1 MAAALLTGYAKDT
14 AETRR
19 AAAEKVA
26 QSHTLPVTDDLVTQD
41 WLWCFRD
48 AKTVRPP
55 VAEEEEGKIITPD
68 EWLRI
73 ALISPAMW
81 RTVAM
86 AVPCIGRF
94 ALKRGI
100 MAKVAWYF
108 IHKAKLPRLVQATD
122 NGRRSVFLYRICS
135 RRHGL
140 VVEGHAW
147 GNLMRTTLTLLD
159 RGVRAKYLGEGLPN
173 QMMFYTHKDQVS
185 VHLRFHRMRR
195 ASINY
200 IELAIGGTAH
210 ARCHKCS
217 HPTFFICNMVSSL
230 GTRNY
235 AGGHLCLDCRC
246 AVTFTPA
253 CMLVWLSFYDMELS
267 PLLTIPRSPE
277 RAIGYMRDLEESC
290 IPKKPGP

>member
-14 AETRR
+14 AETKRTIT
-19 AAAEKVA
+19 EKVA
-26 QSHTLPVTDDLVTQD
+26 QSHTLPVTDDPATQD

-48 AKTVRPP
+48 AKTVRPRAP
-55 VAEEEEGKIITPD
+55 EVFKIITPD

-73 ALISPAMW
+73 ALISPFMF

-140 VVEGHAW
+140 VVEGHSW
-147 GNLMRTTLTLLD
+147 GNLIRTTLTLLD
-159 RGVRAKYLGEGLPN
+159 RGVRAKYLGYGLPN

-185 VHLRFHRMRR
+185 IHLRFHRARR
-195 ASINY
+195 SSINY
-200 IELAIGGTAH
+200 IELAIGGTAR
-210 ARCHKCS
+210 ARCQKCG
-217 HPTFFICNMVSSL
+217 HPTFFICNMTSCL

-235 AGGHLCLDCRC
+235 SGGHLCLDCRC

-253 CMLVWLSFYDMELS
+253 RMLVSLDFYDMELS

-290 IPKKPGP
+290 IPKKPEP